1 MADYLLLCITNL
13 YLLDELLYLFFGGFF
28 GVVIMKFI
36 LPPLEFLCLL
46 LGVVSSSDLPVVLS
60 GDSK

>member
-13 YLLDELLYLFFGGFF
+13 YLLDELLYLFGGFF

-36 LPPLEFLCLL
+36 LPPLEFLCLY
-46 LGVVSSSDLPVVLS
+46 
-60 GDSK
+60 

>member
-13 YLLDELLYLFFGGFF
+13 YLLDELLYLFWW
-28 GVVIMKFI
+28 I
-36 LPPLEFLCLL
+36 LWCSDHEIYTTTFRILMSL